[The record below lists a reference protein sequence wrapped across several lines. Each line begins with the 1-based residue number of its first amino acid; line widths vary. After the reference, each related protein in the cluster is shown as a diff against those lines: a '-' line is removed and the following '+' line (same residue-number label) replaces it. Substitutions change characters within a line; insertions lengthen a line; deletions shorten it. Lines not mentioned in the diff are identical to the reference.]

1 MRLCCGLLGN
11 VTLEAR
17 LAGEAAVVAAGRK
30 VVLLESEEVLLPEDA
45 EYGEFSIVEAT
56 EEEREDLPQAGYSLP
71 DWDPSQ
77 PQEGPPGPSSPLS
90 C

>member
-1 MRLCCGLLGN
+1 MKLCCGLLGN

-17 LAGEAAVVAAGRK
+17 LAGEAAVVAPGRK
-30 VVLLESEEVLLPEDA
+30 VVVLESEEVLLPEDA

-56 EEEREDLPQAGYSLP
+56 GEEREGLRQAGYSLP

-90 C
+90 Y

>member
-1 MRLCCGLLGN
+1 MKLCCGLLGN

-17 LAGEAAVVAAGRK
+17 LAGEAAVVAPGRK
-30 VVLLESEEVLLPEDA
+30 VVVLESEEVLLPEDA

-56 EEEREDLPQAGYSLP
+56 GEEREDLRQAGYSLP